1 MLNTLDFSL
10 LTGDSEIYVVVASR
24 GKYDEEAVER
34 ALHEQN
40 AYVGLVA
47 GKKRGLEIL
56 LSLERKGESPKK
68 LDTVHVPA
76 GLNIGAETPE
86 EIALSIAAEIVSLRR
101 SEKLLA
107 RNS

>member
-1 MLNTLDFSL
+1 
-10 LTGDSEIYVVVASR
+10 VVVASR

-47 GKKRGLEIL
+47 SKKRGLEIL

-76 GLNIGAETPE
+76 GLNIGAETPV
-86 EIALSIAAEIVSLRR
+86 EIAWSIAAEIVSLRTEKAASKKFMR
-101 SEKLLA
+101 SCRTAGKGG
-107 RNS
+107 R